1 VKKVLFLNLPWWEK
15 DGDGPLRRGVRSG
28 SRWPMTM
35 EAHFAPDDFR
45 FGGYV
50 PFPVFLSSAAGWL
63 EAVCDGDRV
72 SGVGIRDI
80 EVLVRDSVA
89 RGESY
94 ASCGKFLDEAR
105 PDWIVIETATSSWSH
120 DRRLIRHIG
129 ALLPQARFIVCGT
142 LASGAQGDEALGIEG
157 VAAVV
162 KGEYEK
168 GVAAVVLGGATG
180 LVGHSFLASEEM
192 NGPNGRFKW
201 DEGCAGNY
209 FDSNPKGQR
218 PGQLQMWASR
228 GCYWRCN
235 FCSWPASMTNNDPD
249 GLGKRA
255 MRFYTAE
262 WIESYIRERQAIMGP
277 LGCVYFDDDTGNV
290 TDKHTN
296 MIADVMKK
304 VGIPWAMM
312 CRADT
317 SSGATW
323 QRMKDSGCYG
333 VKIGF
338 ESGSQ
343 RVVDDIVG
351 KRLDLKEAFKTAV
364 WLRKIGLSVH
374 GTFMLGL
381 PGETPEEAE
390 MTRRYIRDLYAAGGL
405 DTHQLSGTATISGT
419 PLANL
424 KHGEHNPKYPGMY
437 KDENWVES
445 LDGQKRIEAITR
457 AIQPSQ

>member
-1 VKKVLFLNLPWWEK
+1 MKVLFLNFPWFEK
-15 DGDGPLRRGVRSG
+15 DGAEPMRRGVRAG

-35 EAHFAPDDFR
+35 ESHFAPDHFQ

-63 EAVCDGDRV
+63 EAVCEGDRV
-72 SGVGIRDI
+72 SGLGIRDV
-80 EVLVRDSVA
+80 EVHVRDSVA

-94 ASCGKFLDEAR
+94 ASCGKYLDELK
-105 PDWIVIETATSSWSH
+105 PDWIVCETATSAWQH
-120 DRRLIRHIG
+120 DKRILRHIHQ
-129 ALLPQARFIVCGT
+129 LLPEARIILCGT
-142 LASGAQGDEALGIEG
+142 IASGAEAGEAAALEG

-168 GVAAVVLGGATG
+168 GVARVILGEARG
-180 LVGHSFLASEEM
+180 LVQHDFLSKEEM

-201 DEGCAGNY
+201 DEGCARNY

-218 PGQLQMWASR
+218 PVQLQMWASR
-228 GCYWRCN
+228 GCVYRCN

-249 GLGKRA
+249 GAGKRS
-255 MRFYTAE
+255 MRYYGAS
-262 WIESYIRERQAIMGP
+262 WIENYIRERQRIMGP
-277 LGCVYFDDDTGNV
+277 IGCVYFDDDTGNMW
-290 TDKHTN
+290 DKHTN
-296 MIADVMKK
+296 EICDVMKRL
-304 VGIPWAMM
+304 GIPWAMM
-312 CRADT
+312 CRADR

-323 QRMKDSGCYG
+323 QRMKDSGCFG

-351 KRLDLKEAFKTAV
+351 KKLDLKEAFQTAV
-364 WLRKIGLSVH
+364 WLRKIGLTVH

-381 PGETPEEAE
+381 PGELPEEAE
-390 MTRRYIRDLYAAGGL
+390 MTKKYIEDLYRAGGL

-424 KHGEHNPKYPGMY
+424 KNGEHNAKYPGMF
-437 KDENWVES
+437 KDEKWVES

-457 AIQPSQ
+457 AIQLAP